1 MFSIGK
7 CDLPVLH
14 RDGMVSDNSFSASGY
29 LGVHY
34 EPYQARIN
42 SEFPW
47 CDRGSRK
54 DAFLQIDFSGELRI
68 IGLSTEGRRLH
79 WTNWVKSY
87 NVLYSVDSLD
97 WKYVTVDGNRVC

>member
-1 MFSIGK
+1 M
-7 CDLPVLH
+7 
-14 RDGMVSDNSFSASGY
+14 SDNSFSASGY
-29 LGVHY
+29 LAVRY

-42 SEFPW
+42 NESPW

-54 DAFLQIDFSGELRI
+54 DAFLQIDFGGELRI
-68 IGLSTEGRRLH
+68 TGLSTEGRRLH
-79 WTNWVKSY
+79 WTSWVKSY